1 MNRFAWFQR
10 ALTPRLRTLWPNIL
24 IVPLTLAQYASQ
36 IGHTKVAPD
45 ETGWIRARAAV
56 ALMTDGV
63 ADPQRYLLLLLM
75 LRNIAAAVAVPA
87 FVVLLL
93 NRFRTAW
100 PVTVGTP

>member
-24 IVPLTLAQYASQ
+24 IVPLALAQYASQ

-45 ETGWIRARAAV
+45 ETGWMRARAAV

-63 ADPQRYLLLLLM
+63 ADTHRYLVHLLT

-87 FVVLLL
+87 LVVLLL
-93 NRFRTAW
+93 NRIW
-100 PVTVGTP
+100 PTGLVTVRTP